1 MIAENSNHQKKYP
14 DNALFY
20 RQHPASLLVPTLIA
34 LGLLI
39 VLVFTIFAMGFAL
52 TLVHRDTWLI
62 LLSGVGLMA
71 IWSYWIMQWI
81 FWYFDIWVVTDD
93 YLIDSQLISFFRHH
107 RVEMPLR
114 QVQDIT
120 YNTTGLLASLFR
132 CGNVLV
138 QTASKQGLVQLF
150 WIYRPQKAV
159 EVISALVKTATD
171 ELYSGHEFAYLPATI
186 KLGEL
191 LMGRNLLSITNLEEA
206 LEEQRVTHEKLG
218 QILVRKNLITRHD
231 LLSAL
236 SAQYHLPEI
245 DLTYTEIDP
254 NTVNCLA
261 SDIAHKYNI
270 IPIYRN
276 PNGVIEIAV
285 SSLSDNLVAEVR
297 EACGVPVSFALG
309 EEAIISALIQRYY
322 PVIDN

>member
-1 MIAENSNHQKKYP
+1 MAETNLTNHKKYP
-14 DNALFY
+14 DSSLFY
-20 RQHPASLLVPTLIA
+20 RQHPVSLLVPTLIA
-34 LGLLI
+34 FGLLI
-39 VLVFTIFAMGFAL
+39 ALLFTIFAMGFAL
-52 TLVHRDTWLI
+52 TLAHRDAWLI
-62 LLSGVGLMA
+62 LFSGVGLMA

-81 FWYFDIWVVTDD
+81 FWYFDIWIITED

-107 RVEMPLR
+107 RVELPLR

-120 YNTTGLLASLFR
+120 YVTTGLLASLSR
-132 CGNVLV
+132 CGNIIV

-159 EVISALVKTATD
+159 EAINALVKIATD
-171 ELYSGHEFAYLPATI
+171 ELYGGHEFAYSPVI
-186 KLGEL
+186 VKLGEL
-191 LMGRNLLSITNLEEA
+191 LMGRNLLSTTNLEEA
-206 LEEQRVTHEKLG
+206 LAEQLVTHEKLG
-218 QILVRKNLITRHD
+218 QILIRKNLITRHD

-254 NTVNCLA
+254 NTINCLTG
-261 SDIAHKYNI
+261 DIARKYNI

-285 SSLSDNLVAEVR
+285 STLSDKLTTEVR

-309 EEAIISALIQRYY
+309 DEDIITALIQRYY
-322 PVIDN
+322 PLVNN